1 MSSHNEKVSREVF
14 IELWEKHGSARI
26 IAQHLGI
33 DISNVHQRRRK
44 MEKEGYT
51 FATRPAAGYE
61 TRTPILDYGWTF
73 AREMRHEIPD
83 GTVVISSDHHYWPD
97 IITTAHIA
105 LLNVIKI
112 VKPRIKILNGDIF
125 DGVSVS
131 RHPPFG
137 WSKRPTVK
145 EEVEACQ
152 ERIHEIEL
160 ALPQG
165 CKRLWSMGN
174 HDIRFERSLAQ
185 NSKEF
190 EGLRGWRLED
200 YFDQWDMA
208 WSHFL
213 NPNSA
218 HPVMVKHKN
227 AGGVHAGYNNTMKGG
242 VTIVTGHTHTLE
254 CKPWGDYRG
263 RRYGIQ
269 TGTITSLDGPQ
280 TEYQENGPTYACPGF
295 VVLTFKN
302 GDLLPPELCEV
313 RGDVAYFR
321 GEQVA

>member
-1 MSSHNEKVSREVF
+1 MAVHNEKVSREHFV
-14 IELWEKHGSARI
+14 ELWEKHGSARLV
-26 IAQHLGI
+26 AQQLGI

-44 MEKEGYT
+44 MEKDGHT
-51 FATRPAAGYE
+51 FATRPAAGYD
-61 TRTPILDYGWTF
+61 TRTPILDTGWTF
-73 AREMRHEIPD
+73 QREMRHDIPD
-83 GTVVISSDHHYWPD
+83 GAVVISSDHHYWPD
-97 IITTAHIA
+97 IVTTAHIA
-105 LLNVIKI
+105 MLNVIKI
-112 VKPRIKILNGDIF
+112 VKPRIKIVNGDIF

-137 WSKRPTVK
+137 WHKGPSVR
-145 EEVEACQ
+145 EELEACQ
-152 ERIHEIEL
+152 ERLHEIEI
-160 ALPQG
+160 ALPKG
-165 CKRLWSMGN
+165 CKRLWSIGN
-174 HDIRFERSLAQ
+174 HDVRFERTLAV
-185 NSKEF
+185 KAGEF

-200 YFDQWDMA
+200 HFDQWDFA

-213 NPNSA
+213 NPESV

-227 AGGVHAGYNNTMKGG
+227 AGGVHAGYNNSMKGG
-242 VTIVTGHTHTLE
+242 VTTVTGHTHLLE
-254 CKPWGDYRG
+254 AKPLGDYRG

-269 TGTITSLDGPQ
+269 TGTITALDGPQ
-280 TEYQENGPTYACPGF
+280 TEYQENSPTHACPGF

>member
-1 MSSHNEKVSREVF
+1 MPAPKVTQEQFS
-14 IELWEKHGSARI
+14 ELWERHGSARLV
-26 IAQHLGI
+26 AQHLGT
-33 DISNVHQRRRK
+33 DISTVHQRRRRL
-44 MEKEGYT
+44 EKEGFT
-51 FATRPAAGYE
+51 FATRPAVGYE
-61 TRTPILDYGWTF
+61 NRTPNLDYGWTF
-73 AREMRHEIPD
+73 PRELRHEIPD
-83 GTVVISSDHHYWPD
+83 GVVVISSDHHYWPD
-97 IITTAHIA
+97 IVTTAHIA

-131 RHPPFG
+131 RYPPFG
-137 WSKRPTVK
+137 WSRRPTVK
-145 EEVEACQ
+145 EEIEACQ
-152 ERIHEIEL
+152 ERVHEIEL
-160 ALPQG
+160 ALPKG

-174 HDIRFERSLAQ
+174 HDIRFERTLAS
-185 NSKEF
+185 NAKEF

-213 NPNSA
+213 NPESV

-242 VTIVTGHTHTLE
+242 VTIVTGHTHILE

-269 TGTITSLDGPQ
+269 TGTVTALDGPQ
-280 TEYQENGPTYACPGF
+280 TEYQENSPTYACPGF
-295 VVLTFKN
+295 AVLTFKD

>member
-1 MSSHNEKVSREVF
+1 MPAPKVTQEQFS
-14 IELWEKHGSARI
+14 ELWERHGSARLV
-26 IAQHLGI
+26 AQHLGS
-33 DISNVHQRRRK
+33 DISAVHQRRRRL
-44 MEKEGYT
+44 EKEGFT
-51 FATRPAAGYE
+51 FATRPAVGYE

-73 AREMRHEIPD
+73 PRELRHEIPD
-83 GTVVISSDHHYWPD
+83 GVVVISSDHHYWPD
-97 IITTAHIA
+97 IVTTAHIA

-112 VKPRIKILNGDIF
+112 VRPRIKILNGDIF

-131 RHPPFG
+131 RYPPFG
-137 WSKRPTVK
+137 WSRRPTVK
-145 EEVEACQ
+145 EEIEACQ
-152 ERIHEIEL
+152 ERVHEIEL
-160 ALPQG
+160 ALPKG

-174 HDIRFERSLAQ
+174 HDIRFERTLAS
-185 NSKEF
+185 NAKEF

-213 NPNSA
+213 NPESV

-242 VTIVTGHTHTLE
+242 VTIVTGHTHILE

-269 TGTITSLDGPQ
+269 TGTVTALDGPQ
-280 TEYQENGPTYACPGF
+280 TEYQENSPTYACPGF
-295 VVLTFKN
+295 AVLTFKD